1 MKHHIKYYL
10 KVNLLRLKS
19 MTFYTK
25 SFYLELITDV
35 LSIVIALLFYQV
47 LYLNVGEGLGIPIAD
62 LFILVL
68 SVKLTGDL
76 YSLLF
81 ASGVHSLAG
90 HIQYGT
96 LDNIL
101 IKPLNLF
108 FNLFCSSVN
117 WRSLVN
123 LAIDTVL
130 FIILISRY
138 SIDITALT
146 VFNYLLI
153 IGLATVVYTSFNIL
167 IYLGSIIFVRL
178 DAFAS
183 LISSFFSLSTFPAA
197 IFKSAYLKWFF
208 IYVIPVLV
216 IGNFPLL
223 ALKGMQ
229 DIKFYLTIIF
239 CVALFASLAYLGTMR
254 MLKHYK
260 SASS

>member
-25 SFYLELITDV
+25 SFFLELITDII
-35 LSIVIALLFYQV
+35 SIVIALLFYQI
-47 LYLNVGEGLGIPIAD
+47 LYLNIGEGLGIPIAD

-76 YSLLF
+76 YNLLF

-108 FNLFCSSVN
+108 FNLFCSSIN

-123 LAIDTVL
+123 LGIDAIL
-130 FIILISRY
+130 FIILISQY
-138 SIDITALT
+138 SIEITAFALFNFLIVICLATT
-146 VFNYLLI
+146 VF
-153 IGLATVVYTSFNIL
+153 TSFNIL
-167 IYLGSIIFVRL
+167 IYLGSIVFVRL

-208 IYVIPVLV
+208 IYIIPVLI

-229 DIKFYLTIIF
+229 SVRLYLIIVI
-239 CVALFASLAYLGTMR
+239 CVALFTSLAYIGTMKI
-254 MLKHYK
+254 LKHYK